1 MLRTGGWWLWCDQ
14 EEMWSWL
21 AFSLITKVPDEGN
34 LYSFNLNPR
43 EWRQWDWSKFQFFS
57 VLKNIFPKLS
67 VEKLLSTICPPFRA
81 SLEVSE
87 RCGNLPI
94 KRTGSG
100 RKWKGNIRERELAVV
115 VILTL
120 DQVPSTVCYRT
131 NTFWGNQHSVLG

>member
-1 MLRTGGWWLWCDQ
+1 M
-14 EEMWSWL
+14 
-21 AFSLITKVPDEGN
+21 
-34 LYSFNLNPR
+34 
-43 EWRQWDWSKFQFFS
+43 
-57 VLKNIFPKLS
+57 
-67 VEKLLSTICPPFRA
+67 STICPPFRA

-120 DQVPSTVCYRT
+120 DQVPSTVWCGGAAPRLSP
-131 NTFWGNQHSVLG
+131 WIMLP